1 MRILAVSPHPDDLE
15 IGCGGTL
22 LKYARRGADITAL
35 IMTDGSLGGPSEARR
50 EEQEA
55 SAGIIGIR
63 QVLWGGFRDADL
75 PGDREVIDTIEE
87 TLREIRPTFLF
98 VPFGQDTHQDHRKI
112 SSAALS
118 ATRYSRNVLFYE
130 CPTSVN
136 FHPTI
141 FVDIGA
147 EFDDKIASLAA
158 HRTQVKRTHI
168 EGLPITEIARSMAH
182 FRGSQS
188 RVSHAEGF
196 QAVRLF
202 INL

>member
-1 MRILAVSPHPDDLE
+1 MRILAISPHPDDFE

-35 IMTDGSLGGPSEARR
+35 IMTDGSLGGPGRVR
-50 EEQEA
+50 QEEQHS
-55 SAGIIGIR
+55 SAEIVGISR
-63 QVLWGGFRDADL
+63 VMWGGFRDADL
-75 PGDREVIDTIEE
+75 PGDREVIDRIEE
-87 TLREIRPTFLF
+87 VLREVRPTFLF
-98 VPFGQDTHQDHRKI
+98 VPFGQDTHQDHRKV

-130 CPTSVN
+130 CPTSVD

-147 EFDDKIASLAA
+147 EFEDKISTLAA
-158 HRTQVKRTHI
+158 HRSQVERTHI

-182 FRGSQS
+182 FRGTQS

>member
-1 MRILAVSPHPDDLE
+1 MRILTISPHPDDFE

-35 IMTDGSLGGPSEARR
+35 IMSDGSLGGPSDVRR
-50 EEQEA
+50 EEQER
-55 SAGIIGIR
+55 SAEIIGIR
-63 QVLWGGFRDADL
+63 RVLWAGFRDADL
-75 PGDREVIDTIEE
+75 PGDREVIDAIEDV
-87 TLREIRPTFLF
+87 LREMRPTFLF
-98 VPFGQDTHQDHRKI
+98 VPFGHDTHQDHRKVAN
-112 SSAALS
+112 AALS
-118 ATRYSRNVLFYE
+118 ATRYSRNVLCYE

-141 FVDIGA
+141 FVDVSR
-147 EFDDKIASLAA
+147 EFEDKIGTLEA
-158 HRTQVKRTHI
+158 HRSQVERTHI

-182 FRGSQS
+182 FRGTQS

>member
-1 MRILAVSPHPDDLE
+1 MRILAISPHPDDFE

-22 LKYARRGADITAL
+22 LKYAQRGADITAL
-35 IMTDGSLGGPSEARR
+35 ILTDGSLGGPSEVRR
-50 EEQEA
+50 AEQEA

-63 QVLWGGFRDADL
+63 QVIWGGFPDADL

-87 TLREIRPTFLF
+87 VLREIRPTFLF
-98 VPFGQDTHQDHRKI
+98 VPFGQDTHQDHRKV
-112 SSAALS
+112 SNAALS

-136 FHPTI
+136 YHPTI

-147 EFDDKIASLAA
+147 EFEDKIAALES
-158 HRTQVKRTHI
+158 HRSQVERTHI

-182 FRGSQS
+182 FRGTQS

>member
-1 MRILAVSPHPDDLE
+1 MRIVAISPHPDDFE
-15 IGCGGTL
+15 IGCCGTL
-22 LKYARRGADITAL
+22 LKYAQRGADITAL
-35 IMTDGSLGGPSEARR
+35 IMSDGSLGGPAEIRH
-50 EEQEA
+50 EEQEK
-55 SAGIIGIR
+55 SAEIAGIR
-63 QVLWGGFRDADL
+63 QVLWAGFKDADL
-75 PGDREVIDTIEE
+75 PGDREVIDAIEGV
-87 TLREIRPTFLF
+87 LREIRPTFLF
-98 VPFGQDTHQDHRKI
+98 VPFGQDTHQDHRKV
-112 SSAALS
+112 SNAALS
-118 ATRYSRNVLFYE
+118 ATRHSRNVLFYE

-147 EFDDKIASLAA
+147 EFEDKIATLEA
-158 HRTQVKRTHI
+158 HRSQVERTHI

-182 FRGSQS
+182 FRGTQS